1 MGSRYP
7 HSSGERSELADRVV
21 RVNRVAKVVKGGR
34 KFSFSA
40 LIVVGDMNGRVGS
53 GIGKAREVTE
63 AIRKGMEVAKR
74 NMITVPMVGTTIPHE
89 VLLKLGAARIM
100 LKPAAPGTGVI
111 SGGAMRAVIETAG
124 IKDILTKSHG
134 TNNPINTVRAT
145 LAALQSLRT
154 AQQIAELRGKDVEQM
169 VGKKLAAAYAPT
181 ATAPNAEADG
191 GGKRRARAGRT
202 STESNPHEKSDRR
215 EARDPRDGRIAR
227 LPPHAADARA
237 AGQPGRARHAE
248 GGQVPGRGRRR
259 ALRAAEAQPLQDLAL
274 TLHQETPKRQLSD
287 AAARPQAFAGRPPP
301 GGPDRP
307 WHRFRTRQDVRPRP
321 EGTERAQRRL
331 PPRLRGRPDAAV
343 PAPPEAARF
352 QEPLQEGL
360 RGGQRLQAQPLH
372 RRIEGRRRGAARSW
386 PHPRGRGA
394 QDFGR
399 R

>member
-89 VLLKLGAARIM
+89 VRLKLGAARIM

-145 LAALQSLRT
+145 LAALQQLRT
-154 AQQIAELRGKDVEQM
+154 AQQIAELRGKEVEQI
-169 VGKKLAAAYAPT
+169 VGRRLANIY
-181 ATAPNAEADG
+181 
-191 GGKRRARAGRT
+191 R
-202 STESNPHEKSDRR
+202 KSD
-215 EARDPRDGRIAR
+215 
-227 LPPHAADARA
+227 
-237 AGQPGRARHAE
+237 
-248 GGQVPGRGRRR
+248 
-259 ALRAAEAQPLQDLAL
+259 
-274 TLHQETPKRQLSD
+274 PKSD
-287 AAARPQAFAGRPPP
+287 AATANG
-301 GGPDRP
+301 
-307 WHRFRTRQDVRPRP
+307 
-321 EGTERAQRRL
+321 GTEK
-331 PPRLRGRPDAAV
+331 
-343 PAPPEAARF
+343 PAGETK
-352 QEPLQEGL
+352 
-360 RGGQRLQAQPLH
+360 
-372 RRIEGRRRGAARSW
+372 
-386 PHPRGRGA
+386 
-394 QDFGR
+394 
-399 R
+399 